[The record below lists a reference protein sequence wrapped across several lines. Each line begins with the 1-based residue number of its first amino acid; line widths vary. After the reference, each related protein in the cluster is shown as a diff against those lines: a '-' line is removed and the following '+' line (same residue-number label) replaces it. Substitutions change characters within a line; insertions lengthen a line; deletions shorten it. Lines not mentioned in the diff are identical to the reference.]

1 MRFGAPNSE
10 HPVSVIKRL
19 IGRDPEPW
27 SVGPPL
33 FRFLADG
40 VPDPDCVLPDAERQE
55 RFSLSGMDR
64 HALLQEVRN
73 ALSVSPVEPTSPT
86 YESVRAS
93 LTELLRSEGG
103 SSARAAVYGLVRK
116 RIAPPIMLSLY
127 DDLRE
132 GRLGPPERVR
142 AEGQWL
148 LHNASHREGLWFATA
163 MLTACGQSED
173 VDDLVVLMRHSA
185 FQVGAIRA
193 AAACIGD
200 PMAAWG
206 SLSDRAGFLGR
217 LNLIKLLIEHAA
229 HRPDLQAWLLRNAVR
244 ECEMPALV
252 ARDTA
257 VAADLAAALGADIV
271 DAALIDGA
279 CDLIDTMLVQEH
291 SNDGISDGRLR
302 DYPDALDAVER
313 LLRHLTDKT
322 TGLARLNTVVA
333 IKDWL
338 HGLQMT
344 TESDAGPDSGGD
356 AAPDHK
362 QDDLF
367 GWAAG
372 ESAPSEP
379 TAGDPDPED
388 TPPSVNP
395 RLGHGAWA
403 QRGLTPD
410 RRRKLFVECE
420 RIVSAPR
427 WPAEIRRLHAE
438 GDPEDRQRA
447 WQLADRY
454 RLDLWDATFRRLE
467 ENPLDPCLYRD
478 LCDTRY
484 ARRIELVLA
493 IAQSALPL
501 IRIGAGAANEAGDVQ
516 APGPAADARPQADPA
531 ADCLAILLKA
541 MDQHRLMSPPLVKAA
556 LYSPS
561 TRHRLGAVRVLSRHP
576 WWQWG
581 DDVQEALRD
590 CLAREPD
597 ESIRETIYRAA
608 VPGEDGGN
616 RLGPRSLQ
624 KAGPLGMIQPF
635 NGGRRSWM
643 SAFRRS
649 SGGTDLR

>member
-1 MRFGAPNSE
+1 
-10 HPVSVIKRL
+10 VSVIKRL

-33 FRFLADG
+33 FDFLVGG

-55 RFSLSGMDR
+55 RFSLTGMDR
-64 HALLQEVRN
+64 QALLQEVRN
-73 ALSVSPVEPTSPT
+73 ALSASPVEPTSPT
-86 YESVRAS
+86 YEAVRTA
-93 LTELLRSEGG
+93 LIALLQGDDG
-103 SSARAAVYGLVRK
+103 PAARAALYRLVRR

-127 DDLRE
+127 EDLRE
-132 GRLGPPERVR
+132 ARLGPREGVR
-142 AEGQWL
+142 EQGLWL
-148 LHNASHREGLWFATA
+148 LHHASHREGLWFATA
-163 MLTACGQSED
+163 MLTACGQEED

-200 PMAAWG
+200 PMAAWE

-244 ECEMPALV
+244 ECEMPALI

-257 VAADLAAALGADIV
+257 VAAELATALGADIV

-279 CDLIDTMLVQEH
+279 CDLIDTMLAQET

-313 LLRHLTDKT
+313 LLRHLADKT
-322 TGLARLNTVVA
+322 SGLARLSTVVT

-344 TESDAGPDSGGD
+344 TEDETASEAEGNAVPDA
-356 AAPDHK
+356 H

-372 ESAPSEP
+372 DAAPSDTSAP
-379 TAGDPDPED
+379 DPDSDD

-403 QRGLTPD
+403 QRGLTPE
-410 RRRKLFVECE
+410 RRRKLFVQCE

-438 GDPEDRQRA
+438 GSPDDKQRA

-467 ENPLDPCLYRD
+467 ENPLDPSLYRD

-484 ARRIELVLA
+484 ARRVELVLA

-501 IRIGAGAANEAGDVQ
+501 IRIGAGAANETGETQEPEATTD
-516 APGPAADARPQADPA
+516 APAQSDPA
-531 ADCLAILLKA
+531 AECLSILLKA
-541 MDQHRLMSPPLVKAA
+541 MDQHRLISAALVKAA

-581 DDVQEALRD
+581 EDVQEALRD

-616 RLGPRSLQ
+616 RLGPRSLH

-643 SAFRRS
+643 SAFRKS